1 MIHAYL
7 PQGNELQRI
16 PLAPGNVLPEGAVWL
31 DLIEPTPEEEKAIE
45 GMLELEMP
53 TREEMQE
60 IETSSRLYREGDV
73 SYMTANVLYH
83 AETPLPQTTAV
94 TFMRTPRALVTLRY
108 ADPLS
113 FRQFVA
119 RAQRQPG
126 LRANADAML
135 CGLLDSVIDR
145 AADVIE
151 NAGKDL
157 DGVSRGIFGY
167 GQRGEYDPADETDLE
182 DAVRKLGRIEDL
194 TSRIRD
200 SLVSLTRLIAF
211 LNLTMAEQRGTK
223 ESRTWLKT
231 LSRDVQSLNE
241 QAAFLAHKGNFL
253 LDATL
258 GLINIQQTK
267 IIKIFSVAAT
277 VFLPPTLIASIYG
290 MNFKI
295 QPELEWTWGYPF
307 ALVLMVLSAILPYWW
322 FKRKGWL

>member
-16 PLAPGNVLPEGAVWL
+16 PLAPGNTLPEGAIWL
-31 DLIEPTPEEEKAIE
+31 DLLEPTPEEEKAIE

-167 GQRGEYDPADETDLE
+167 GQKGEYDPADEADLE

-290 MNFKI
+290 MNFKVL
-295 QPELEWTWGYPF
+295 PELDWTWGYPF